1 MSNQPHIPNLD
12 ISEVGRVQE
21 VRQGIVMASG
31 LPSCIYGQL
40 VDLSNG
46 TKGLILGFN
55 PESVLIVS
63 LGDDSNIR
71 MGDTLVSRSELLTV
85 PVGDGYLG
93 RIVDCAGRPLDDKGA
108 ITASEHYPV
117 FREAMGVIERDP
129 VVDPLETGIKIID
142 LAIPVGK
149 GQRELLIGD
158 RQTGKSSI
166 GIDAIINQKGKDVVC
181 IYVCIG
187 GSYTSLKRAVSLLAQ
202 KNALDYTI
210 VMASTAAASSAEQ
223 YLCPYSA
230 SAIGEYFMFHGRD
243 VLVVFDDLIKHAW
256 AYRQMSLL
264 LERPPGREAYPGD
277 IFYIHSQLMER
288 AGKLKPEHGG
298 GTMTFLPIVSTLQGD
313 ITGYVQSNLVSM
325 TDGQIYL
332 NASLFHEGFK
342 PAIDMGLSVSR
353 IGSKVQCPAV
363 KKVSG
368 GLRLEYAQYRE
379 LLRLTRLRTKLSD
392 EAMRQMKRGEI
403 LRELLTQENG
413 RPVSTIEEIV
423 TFYALKSGALEKRG
437 AQEVKAFKEGFF
449 TYLTETDSELAG
461 LLDSKRDL
469 SDEIK
474 TALDAEIEEFFS
486 SLRDQENRG

>member
-1 MSNQPHIPNLD
+1 MNNQLHIPNLD

-40 VDLSNG
+40 VDFSNG

-55 PESVLIVS
+55 PESVLIVA
-63 LGDDSNIR
+63 LGDDSNIK
-71 MGDTLVSRSELLTV
+71 MGDTLVSRSELLTI

-93 RIVDCAGRPLDDKGA
+93 RIVDCAGRPLDDKGG
-108 ITASEHYPV
+108 ITVSEHYPV

-129 VVDPLETGIKIID
+129 VVDPLETGVKIID

-149 GQRELLIGD
+149 GQRELIIGD
-158 RQTGKSSI
+158 RQTGKTSI

>member
-71 MGDTLVSRSELLTV
+71 MGDTLVSRSELLTI

-93 RIVDCAGRPLDDKGA
+93 RIVDCAGRPLDDKGG

-129 VVDPLETGIKIID
+129 VVDPLETGVKIID

-210 VMASTAAASSAEQ
+210 VMASTAATSSAEQ

-325 TDGQIYL
+325 TDGQVYL

-413 RPVSTIEEIV
+413 RPVSTLEEIV

-449 TYLTETDSELAG
+449 TYLTETDPELAG

-486 SLRDQENRG
+486 SLRDRENRG

>member
-1 MSNQPHIPNLD
+1 MNNQLHIPTLD

-40 VDLSNG
+40 VDFSHG
-46 TKGLILGFN
+46 IKGLILGFN
-55 PESVLIVS
+55 PDSVLIVV
-63 LGDDSNIR
+63 LGDDSNIK
-71 MGDTLVSRSELLTV
+71 MGDTLVSRSELLTI
-85 PVGDGYLG
+85 PVGEGYLG
-93 RIVDCAGRPLDDKGA
+93 RVVDCAGKPLDDKGEIA
-108 ITASEHYPV
+108 LAEHYPV
-117 FREAMGVIERDP
+117 FREAMGVIGRDP
-129 VVDPLETGIKIID
+129 VVDPLETGVKIID

-149 GQRELLIGD
+149 GQRELIIGD
-158 RQTGKSSI
+158 RQTGKTSI
-166 GIDAIINQKGKDVVC
+166 GIDAIINQKGKNVVC

-202 KNALDYTI
+202 KDALDYTI
-210 VMASTAAASSAEQ
+210 VVAATAATSSAEQ

-288 AGKLKPEHGG
+288 AGKLKPENGG

-325 TDGQIYL
+325 TDGQVYL

-353 IGSKVQCPAV
+353 IGSKVQCPAI

-379 LLRLTRLRTKLSD
+379 LLRLTRLRTKLSE

-403 LRELLTQENG
+403 LRELLTQDNCN
-413 RPVSTIEEIV
+413 PVSTLEEIV
-423 TFYALKSGALEKRG
+423 MFYALKSGALEKRD
-437 AQEVKAFKEGFF
+437 AREVKMFKDGFF
-449 TYLTETDSELAG
+449 TYLRETDPELAG
-461 LLDSKRDL
+461 LLDSQRDL
-469 SDEIK
+469 SAEIK
-474 TALDAEIEEFFS
+474 AALDGEIEEFFS
-486 SLRDQENRG
+486 VRNNAVSDG